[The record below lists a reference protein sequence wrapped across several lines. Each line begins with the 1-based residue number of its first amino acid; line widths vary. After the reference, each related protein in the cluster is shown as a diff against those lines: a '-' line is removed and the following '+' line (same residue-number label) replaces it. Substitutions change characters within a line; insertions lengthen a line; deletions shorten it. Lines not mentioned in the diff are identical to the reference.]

1 MFLFGKRPSEL
12 GILNLVKVVEEVF
25 VGRKIAIYNN
35 DFTSIIDIFFNKTLS
50 TPNL

>member
-1 MFLFGKRPSEL
+1 VL

-25 VGRKIAIYNN
+25 VGRKIAIYDN
-35 DFTSIIDIFFNKTLS
+35 DFTLIIDVFFYKTFS